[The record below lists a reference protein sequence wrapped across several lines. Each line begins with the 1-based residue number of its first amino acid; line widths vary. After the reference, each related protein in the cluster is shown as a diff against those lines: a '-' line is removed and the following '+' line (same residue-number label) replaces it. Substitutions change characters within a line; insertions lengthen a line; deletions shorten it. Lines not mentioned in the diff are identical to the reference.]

1 MLKKSLTEDA
11 QEVFRAIALIELGAR
26 MQVLESELTLS
37 RDRMIRLYREVKG
50 VSPPK
55 GMLPFSADWYMTWLA
70 NIHASLFYNT
80 YVFLKKEAGCSHLD
94 ALTKGYRLYLEH
106 CKNSDVEAVLDLT
119 RAWTLVRFFDAGML
133 QLTKCC
139 RCTGKFIAHKHDLQE
154 NVVCGACQPPSRAGK
169 TKKAAAA
176 RQASQETALVELSMA
191 MTNEVPEPT
200 VLDRLRKFLQPEIE
214 QGLVEVT
221 GTVGQPL
228 VRITGRGM
236 FPSGSASVNASF
248 KPLLDRIGL
257 ALKEEPG
264 TVRVIGYT
272 DDQPIRTIAFPSN
285 FQLSTARAKEASAL
299 IGASVGD
306 ASRLTAEG
314 RADADPIATNATPEG
329 RERNRRIEVVLNRQG
344 A

>member
-50 VSPPK
+50 ASPPK

-80 YVFLKKEAGCSHLD
+80 YSFLKNEAGCSHLD

-106 CKNSDVEAVLDLT
+106 CSHSGAEAVLDLT

-133 QLTKCC
+133 QMTSCC
-139 RCTGKFIAHKHDLQE
+139 RCTGKFVAHKHDLQN

-176 RQASQETALVELSMA
+176 RQANQETALEVVSIKNEAPEQDDLHAMA
-191 MTNEVPEPT
+191 LANVAAM
-200 VLDRLRKFLQPEIE
+200 QPPRP
-214 QGLVEVT
+214 GLVA
-221 GTVGQPL
+221 Q
-228 VRITGRGM
+228 
-236 FPSGSASVNASF
+236 AA
-248 KPLLDRIGL
+248 
-257 ALKEEPG
+257 
-264 TVRVIGYT
+264 
-272 DDQPIRTIAFPSN
+272 
-285 FQLSTARAKEASAL
+285 
-299 IGASVGD
+299 
-306 ASRLTAEG
+306 
-314 RADADPIATNATPEG
+314 
-329 RERNRRIEVVLNRQG
+329 
-344 A
+344 

>member
-1 MLKKSLTEDA
+1 MLKKSLTQDA
-11 QEVFRAIALIELGAR
+11 QAVFRAIALIELGAR

-176 RQASQETALVELSMA
+176 RQASQETALVELGMS

-200 VLDRLRKFLQPEIE
+200 VLENAAMLQPRSES
-214 QGLVEVT
+214 L
-221 GTVGQPL
+221 
-228 VRITGRGM
+228 
-236 FPSGSASVNASF
+236 
-248 KPLLDRIGL
+248 
-257 ALKEEPG
+257 
-264 TVRVIGYT
+264 
-272 DDQPIRTIAFPSN
+272 IA
-285 FQLSTARAKEASAL
+285 QAA
-299 IGASVGD
+299 
-306 ASRLTAEG
+306 
-314 RADADPIATNATPEG
+314 
-329 RERNRRIEVVLNRQG
+329 
-344 A
+344 